1 MHSSVVISMLLIT
14 TLQSAKA
21 FVIQTSSRHIY
32 YSRHAYYSR
41 SIPTSCQRQRY
52 VQHSCQHLSTST
64 LYATSNNNED
74 VTMTSND
81 DDAQYRKHY
90 NIKGNGQQSI
100 VKMETNTGHTIQTD
114 IPQKMGGKDTAPQP
128 VELLL
133 AALIGCTQAT
143 SIYVGRM
150 MKPRLLIDRIEFDIQ
165 AYRDERGALELPIDT
180 VPSIPARLQ
189 CVSGTV
195 KVYFKKNGMYVS
207 DEELSILSEQTEA
220 RCPVANMMY
229 ASGCSMDIKWIN
241 GSSSSSVG
249 DNEG

>member
-1 MHSSVVISMLLIT
+1 MSLIT

-21 FVIQTSSRHIY
+21 LVVQASSRY
-32 YSRHAYYSR
+32 YSCPLISV
-41 SIPTSCQRQRY
+41 SIPSACQRRRY
-52 VQHSCQHLSTST
+52 VQYSCQFSSTKT
-64 LYATSNNNED
+64 KLCATSNKSED
-74 VTMTSND
+74 IISITSND
-81 DDAQYRKHY
+81 DDAQHRKHY

-100 VKMETNTGHTIQTD
+100 VKMQTNTGHTIQTD

-128 VELLL
+128 VEYLL

-150 MKPRLLIDRIEFDIQ
+150 MNPRLLIDRIEFDIHG
-165 AYRDERGALELPIDT
+165 YRDERGALELPIDT

-195 KVYFKKNGMYVS
+195 KVYFKENGMKVS
-207 DEELSILSEQTEA
+207 DEELSILAEQTEA

-229 ASGCSMDIKWIN
+229 ASGCDMNIQWIN
-241 GSSSSSVG
+241 GSGSSSVN
-249 DNEG
+249 DDEG